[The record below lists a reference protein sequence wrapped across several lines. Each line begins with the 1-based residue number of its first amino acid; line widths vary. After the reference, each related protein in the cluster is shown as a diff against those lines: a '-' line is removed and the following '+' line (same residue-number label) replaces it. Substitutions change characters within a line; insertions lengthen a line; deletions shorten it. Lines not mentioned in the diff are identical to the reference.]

1 MLFKPNQNGGRGSG
15 HPQAG
20 PPRIVSYSVNR
31 RLRGAGVLER
41 LLCLAVA
48 LFPALHPLGAEE
60 FSVRENYTK
69 YEFRIPARDGKRL
82 FTAVYIPKD
91 RSREYPIILMRTPY
105 SVAPYGEDHYP
116 KSLYPGEE
124 FEREGFIFAY
134 QDVRGRYMSEG
145 EWKEMTP
152 HLDAKGTKT
161 EIDESTDTY
170 DTIDWLV
177 KNLPDNNGKVG
188 LLGISY
194 PGFYS
199 SAGIIDAHPALLA
212 ASPQAPIADLYM
224 GDDAFHNGA
233 FFLAANFGFYLDFFK
248 HEGRV
253 TPEQEPKMDVPIKDG
268 YRFYLDLGPLA
279 NADEKY
285 LRYKNPYW
293 TDIVAHPNYDQFWQ
307 SRNLLPHLR
316 NIKPAILVVGGW
328 YDAEDLSGTLKT
340 WRAIGANGN
349 PPVNRIVM
357 GPWVHGGWS
366 HGDGSKLGD
375 IEFAEKTAVYF
386 RKEIQ
391 LPFFRYYLKGGAA
404 LPNPKAVMFETGD
417 NQWHDYAQWPP
428 EEAQAA
434 KLYLHAAGKLT
445 FDPPFV
451 PEAATEGP
459 HAAKSEGFDEYR
471 SDPNHPVPF
480 FGKVVPEMA
489 REYMTGDQRF
499 AATRDDVLTYETEP
513 LEQDTTVAGPVTPVL
528 HVSTTGTDSDFVV
541 KLIDV
546 FPLDYPNPE
555 PNPEEVEMGGYEQL
569 VRGEPFRGKFR
580 NSFEKPEPFTPGK
593 IEEIRFTM
601 PDIDHC
607 FRRGHRI
614 MVQIQSSWF
623 PLVDR
628 NPQVFT
634 NIPTA
639 KPSDFKVA
647 TERVYRSETHPT
659 YLEFPVI
666 RGTPAKQ

>member
-1 MLFKPNQNGGRGSG
+1 
-15 HPQAG
+15 
-20 PPRIVSYSVNR
+20 
-31 RLRGAGVLER
+31 
-41 LLCLAVA
+41 LLWVVA
-48 LFPALHPLGAEE
+48 LICIGLTSLPAAPLLAAAEFE
-60 FSVRENYTK
+60 VRAKYTK
-69 YEFRIPARDGKRL
+69 HEFRIPVRDGKRL
-82 FTAVYIPKD
+82 FTAVYVPKD
-91 RSREYPIILMRTPY
+91 QSKTYPIVLMRTPY
-105 SVAPYGEDHYP
+105 GVAPYGEDRYP

-152 HLDAKGTKT
+152 HLETKRSSNQV
-161 EIDESTDTY
+161 DESSDTY

-177 KNLPDNNGKVG
+177 RNLPNNNGKVG

-199 SAGIIDAHPALLA
+199 SAGIIDAHPALVA

-233 FFLAANFGFYLDFFK
+233 FFLAANFSFYRGFGKHDGLVSLNPESKVDVPVQDGYQFYLN
-248 HEGRV
+248 
-253 TPEQEPKMDVPIKDG
+253 
-268 YRFYLDLGPLA
+268 LGPLA
-279 NADEKY
+279 NADEEY
-285 LRYKNPYW
+285 LKYKNPYW
-293 TDIVAHPNYDQFWQ
+293 TDIIAHPNYDQFWQ
-307 SRNLLPHLR
+307 SRSLLPHLR
-316 NIKPAILVVGGW
+316 HIKPAILVVGGW
-328 YDAEDLSGTLKT
+328 YDAEDLAGTLKT
-340 WRAIGANGN
+340 WRAIDADGN
-349 PPVNRIVM
+349 APVNRIVM

-366 HGDGSKLGD
+366 DGDGAKPGAID
-375 IEFAEKTAVYF
+375 FAEETALYF
-386 RKEIQ
+386 RKEVQ
-391 LPFFRYYLKGGAA
+391 LPFFRYYLKGGA
-404 LPNPKAVMFETGD
+404 PPPSPKALLFETGA
-417 NQWHDYAQWPP
+417 NQWHEYAQWPP
-428 EEAQAA
+428 LGAQPA
-434 KLYLHAAGKLT
+434 KLYLRGARRLT
-445 FDPPFV
+445 FEPP
-451 PEAATEGP
+451 PETEAGGVDTGP
-459 HAAKSEGFDEYR
+459 TEVEEFDEYR

-480 FGKVVPEMA
+480 FEKAVPAMA
-489 REYMTGDQRF
+489 REYMTEDQRF
-499 AATRDDVLTYETEP
+499 VATRSDVLTYQTEP
-513 LEQDTTVAGPVTPVL
+513 LGQDMTMAGPVTAVL
-528 HVSTTGTDSDFVV
+528 HVSTSGTDSDFVI

-546 FPLDYPNPE
+546 FPADYPDPK
-555 PNPEEVEMGGYEQL
+555 PNPDEVVMGGYEQL

-593 IEEIRFTM
+593 VEEIRFTM

-647 TERVYRSETHPT
+647 TERVYRSNSQPT
-659 YLEFPVI
+659 YLEFLVI
-666 RGTPAKQ
+666 RPTPAAQ

>member
-1 MLFKPNQNGGRGSG
+1 MLCQTHGPGETGLH
-15 HPQAG
+15 HPMAESH
-20 PPRIVSYSVNR
+20 RIAR
-31 RLRGAGVLER
+31 RFVCSR
-41 LLCLAVA
+41 LSRAIEGFICLALA
-48 LFPALHPLGAEE
+48 MFPAVHLLAAEE
-60 FSVRENYTK
+60 FSVRANYTK

-82 FTAVYIPKD
+82 FTAVYVPKD
-91 RSREYPIILMRTPY
+91 LSKTYPIVLNRTPY
-105 SVAPYGEDHYP
+105 SVAPYGEDNYA

-152 HLDAKGTKT
+152 HLETKRGST
-161 EIDESTDTY
+161 EVDESTDTY

-177 KNLPDNNGKVG
+177 RNVPDNNGRVG

-199 SAGIIDAHPALLA
+199 SAGIVDAHPALVA

-233 FFLAANFGFYLDFFK
+233 FFLAANFSFYLDFPK
-248 HEGRV
+248 HEGLV
-253 TPEQEPKMDVPIKDG
+253 TPDQEPKIDVPVQDG
-268 YRFYLDLGPLA
+268 YRFYLNLGPLS
-279 NADEKY
+279 NADEEY
-285 LRYKNPYW
+285 LKYKNPYW
-293 TDIVAHPNYDQFWQ
+293 TDIIAHPNYDQFWQ

-316 NIKPAILVVGGW
+316 NIKPAVLVVGGW
-328 YDAEDLSGTLKT
+328 YDAEDLAGTLKT

-366 HGDGSKLGD
+366 HGDGSKLGA
-375 IEFAEKTAVYF
+375 IEFAAKTAVYF
-386 RKEIQ
+386 RKEVQ
-391 LPFFRYYLKGGAA
+391 LPFFRYYLKGGDTP
-404 LPNPKAVMFETGD
+404 PNPKAFMFETGA
-417 NQWHDYAQWPP
+417 NQWHEYAQWPP
-428 EEAQAA
+428 EEAQPV

-445 FDPPFV
+445 FDAPGQTD
-451 PEAATEGP
+451 AAAEGASP
-459 HAAKSEGFDEYR
+459 GKAEGFDEYR

-480 FGKVVPEMA
+480 FGRVVPEMA

-499 AATRDDVLTYETEP
+499 AATRSDVLTYETEP
-513 LEQDTTVAGPVTPVL
+513 LDHDMTVAGPVTPVL
-528 HVSTTGTDSDFVV
+528 HVSTSGTDSDFVV

-546 FPLDYPNPE
+546 FPADYPNPE
-555 PNPEEVEMGGYEQL
+555 PNPEKVVMGGYEQL

-593 IEEIRFTM
+593 VAEIRFGM

-639 KPSDFKVA
+639 KPADFKVA
-647 TERVYRSETHPT
+647 TERVYRSSSQPSH
-659 YLEFPVI
+659 LEFLVI
-666 RGTPAKQ
+666 RSTPAR

>member
-1 MLFKPNQNGGRGSG
+1 MPFPMPDPR
-15 HPQAG
+15 HHEAG
-20 PPRIVSYSVNR
+20 PLAPEHVATQRWI
-31 RLRGAGVLER
+31 LGAAV
-41 LLCLAVA
+41 CLAA
-48 LFPALHPLGAEE
+48 LLAPLTVRAGE
-60 FSVRENYTK
+60 FSVKGNYTK

-82 FTAVYIPKD
+82 FTAVFIPKD
-91 RSREYPIILMRTPY
+91 RSKTYPIILMRTPY
-105 SVAPYGEDHYP
+105 GVAPYGEDRYP

-124 FEREGFIFAY
+124 FERDGFIFVY

-145 EWKEMTP
+145 VWKEMTP
-152 HLDAKGTKT
+152 QLEAKKGRDV
-161 EIDESTDTY
+161 DESTDTY

-177 KNLPDNNGKVG
+177 KNLPDNNGRVG

-199 SAGIIDAHPALLA
+199 SAGIIDAHPALVA
-212 ASPQAPIADLYM
+212 ASPQAPISDLYM

-233 FFLAANFGFYLDFFK
+233 FFLAANFSFYLDFPK
-248 HEGRV
+248 HEV
-253 TPEQEPKMDVPIKDG
+253 PTTPDQEQKVDVPVQDG
-268 YRFYLDLGPLA
+268 YRFYLDMGPLA

-285 LRYKNPYW
+285 LKYKNPYW
-293 TDIVAHPNYDQFWQ
+293 TDIIAHPNYDQFWQ
-307 SRNLLPHLR
+307 SRNLLPHLK

-328 YDAEDLSGTLKT
+328 YDAEDLAGTLKT
-340 WRAIGANGN
+340 WRAIGENGK
-349 PPVNRIVM
+349 PPLNRIVM

-366 HGDGSKLGD
+366 HGDGSKLGN
-375 IEFAEKTAVYF
+375 IEFAAKTAVYF

-391 LPFFRYYLKGGAA
+391 FPFFRYYLKGGTEPPSA
-404 LPNPKAVMFETGD
+404 KAMMFETGSD
-417 NQWHDYAQWPP
+417 QWHEYSQWPP
-428 EEAQAA
+428 KEARQA

-445 FDPPFV
+445 FDSP
-451 PEAATEGP
+451 
-459 HAAKSEGFDEYR
+459 SESETTSDGASAVKTPGFDEYR
-471 SDPNHPVPF
+471 SDPSHPVPF
-480 FGKVVPEMA
+480 FGRVVPEMA

-499 AATRDDVLTYETEP
+499 ASSRSDVLTYKTEP
-513 LEQDTTVAGPVTPVL
+513 LEQDLTIAGPVTPVL
-528 HVSTTGTDSDFVV
+528 HVSTSGTDSDFVV

-546 FPLDYPNPE
+546 YPSDYPNPE
-555 PNPEEVEMGGYEQL
+555 PNPEEVAMSGYEQL

-593 IEEIRFTM
+593 VEEIRFSM

-607 FRRGHRI
+607 FREGHRI

-628 NPQVFT
+628 NPQMFT

-647 TERVYRSETHPT
+647 TERVYRTTAQPT
-659 YLEFPVI
+659 YLEFQVI
-666 RGTPAKQ
+666 RGAEATQ

>member
-1 MLFKPNQNGGRGSG
+1 MLFDPKKTGETALGDDKPGS
-15 HPQAG
+15 PRMARRFAG
-20 PPRIVSYSVNR
+20 FHFSDANV
-31 RLRGAGVLER
+31 LRSLI
-41 LLCLAVA
+41 CLALAV
-48 LFPALHPLGAEE
+48 FPAVHLLAAEE
-60 FSVRENYTK
+60 FNVRENYTK

-91 RSREYPIILMRTPY
+91 RSQKYPIVLMRTPY

-124 FEREGFIFAY
+124 FEREGFIFVY

-152 HLDAKGTKT
+152 HVETKRSKT
-161 EIDESTDTY
+161 DVDESTDTY

-177 KNLPDNNGKVG
+177 RNLPDNNGKVG

-199 SAGIIDAHPALLA
+199 SAGIIDAHPALVA

-248 HEGRV
+248 HEGPI
-253 TPEQEPKMDVPIKDG
+253 TPDQEPKLDVAVKDG
-268 YRFYLDLGPLA
+268 YRFYLNMGPLS

-285 LRYKNPYW
+285 LKYRNPYW
-293 TDIVAHPNYDQFWQ
+293 TDIIAHPNYDQFWQ

-328 YDAEDLSGTLKT
+328 YDAEDLAGTLRT

-366 HGDGSKLGD
+366 YGDGAKLGD
-375 IEFAEKTAVYF
+375 IEFGSKTAVYF
-386 RKEIQ
+386 RKEVQ

-404 LPNPKAVMFETGD
+404 PPNPKAVMFETGS
-417 NQWHDYAQWPP
+417 NQWHEYGQWPP
-428 EEAQAA
+428 QEARPA
-434 KLYLHAAGKLT
+434 KLYLHAGGKLT
-445 FDPPFV
+445 F
-451 PEAATEGP
+451 EAPTETEAGD
-459 HAAKSEGFDEYR
+459 AGKADAFDEYR

-480 FGKVVPEMA
+480 FWKIVPEMA

-499 AATRDDVLTYETEP
+499 AATRSDVLTYETEP
-513 LEQDTTVAGPVTPVL
+513 LEQDTTIAGPLTPVL

-546 FPLDYPNPE
+546 FPADYPEPE
-555 PNPEEVEMGGYEQL
+555 PNPDEVEMGGYEQL

-580 NSFEKPEPFTPGK
+580 KSFEKPEPFTPGSV
-593 IEEIRFTM
+593 EEIRFTM

-607 FRRGHRI
+607 FREGHRI
-614 MVQIQSSWF
+614 MLQIQSSWF

-628 NPQVFT
+628 NPQIFT

-647 TERVYRSETHPT
+647 MERVYRSKSQPT
-659 YLEFPVI
+659 YLEFLVI
-666 RGTPAKQ
+666 RGTPAAQ

>member
-1 MLFKPNQNGGRGSG
+1 MLFKPIEAGDPGTKQPKAGS
-15 HPQAG
+15 
-20 PPRIVSYSVNR
+20 PRIKVRFLR
-31 RLRGAGVLER
+31 RHLNDANTWKHLF
-41 LLCLAVA
+41 CLALA
-48 LFPALHPLGAEE
+48 LFPAFRLLAAEE

-91 RSREYPIILMRTPY
+91 RSKTYPIVLMRTPY
-105 SVAPYGEDHYP
+105 SVAPYGEDIYL

-152 HLDAKGTKT
+152 HLETKRGKT
-161 EIDESTDTY
+161 DVDESTDTY

-177 KNLPDNNGKVG
+177 KNVPDNNGKVG

-199 SAGIIDAHPALLA
+199 SAGIIDAHPALVA

-248 HEGRV
+248 HEGLV
-253 TPEQEPKMDVPIKDG
+253 TPDHEQKVDVPFKDG
-268 YRFYLDLGPLA
+268 YRFYLNLGALA
-279 NADEKY
+279 NADEEY
-285 LRYKNPYW
+285 LKYKNPYW
-293 TDIVAHPNYDQFWQ
+293 TDIIAHPNYDQFWQ

-375 IEFAEKTAVYF
+375 IDFAAKTAVYF

-391 LPFFRYYLKGGAA
+391 FPFFRYYLKGGAA
-404 LPNPKAVMFETGD
+404 PPNPKAVMFETGD
-417 NQWHDYAQWPP
+417 NQWHEYAKWPP
-428 EEAQAA
+428 EEAQLA
-434 KLYLHAAGKLT
+434 KLYLHAGGKLT
-445 FDPPFV
+445 FDPPSEIEV
-451 PEAATEGP
+451 ATDG
-459 HAAKSEGFDEYR
+459 ASAGKAFDEYR

-499 AATRDDVLTYETEP
+499 AATRSDVLTYETEP
-513 LEQDTTVAGPVTPVL
+513 LEQDMIIAGPVTPVL

-546 FPLDYPNPE
+546 SPADYPNPE

-580 NSFEKPEPFTPGK
+580 NSFEKPEPFTSGK
-593 IEEIRFTM
+593 VEEIRFTM

-639 KPSDFKVA
+639 KPSDFKIA
-647 TERVYRSETHPT
+647 TERVYRTKAQPT
-659 YLEFPVI
+659 YLEFLVI
-666 RGTPAKQ
+666 RSTPAGN

>member
-1 MLFKPNQNGGRGSG
+1 MPCQICETGLTDPSQQVTGPSSPVRPVVLASILF
-15 HPQAG
+15 
-20 PPRIVSYSVNR
+20 
-31 RLRGAGVLER
+31 
-41 LLCLAVA
+41 LAA
-48 LFPALHPLGAEE
+48 SFPLWSAEE
-60 FSVRENYTK
+60 FSVHANYTK
-69 YEFRIPARDGKRL
+69 FEFRIPARDGKKL
-82 FTAVYIPKD
+82 FTAVYVPKD
-91 RSREYPIILMRTPY
+91 RSKTYPIVLMRTPY
-105 SVAPYGEDHYP
+105 SVAPYGEDRYP

-152 HLDAKGTKT
+152 HLESKKGPHD
-161 EIDESTDTY
+161 IDESTDTY
-170 DTIDWLV
+170 DTVDWLV
-177 KNLPDNNGKVG
+177 KNVPDNNGRVG

-199 SAGIIDAHPALLA
+199 SAGIIDAHPALVA
-212 ASPQAPIADLYM
+212 ASPQAPISDLYM

-233 FFLAANFGFYLDFFK
+233 FFLAANFSFYLDFPK
-248 HEGRV
+248 NEGLI
-253 TPEQEPKMDVPIKDG
+253 TPDQEPKSDLAVQDG
-268 YRFYLDLGPLA
+268 YRFFLDMGPLI

-293 TDIVAHPNYDQFWQ
+293 TDIIAHPNYDQFWQ
-307 SRNLLPHLR
+307 SRNLLPHLK

-328 YDAEDLSGTLKT
+328 YDAEDLAGTLKT
-340 WRAIGANGN
+340 WRTIDANGH

-375 IEFAEKTAVYF
+375 VQFDANTAAYF

-391 LPFFRYYLKGGAA
+391 LPFFRYYLKGGVEPPAA
-404 LPNPKAVMFETGD
+404 KAVMFETGSD
-417 NQWHDYAQWPP
+417 QWHEYAQWPP
-428 EEAQAA
+428 QQAHPA
-434 KLYLHAAGKLT
+434 KLYLQAAGKLS
-445 FDPPFV
+445 FNPP
-451 PEAATEGP
+451 PDAEGTDGSAGKTP
-459 HAAKSEGFDEYR
+459 GYDEYQ
-471 SDPNHPVPF
+471 SNPSHPVPF
-480 FGKVVPEMA
+480 FGRVVPEMA

-499 AATRDDVLTYETEP
+499 AATRSDVLTYETEP
-513 LEQDTTVAGPVTPVL
+513 LEDDFTITGPVTPVL
-528 HVSTTGTDSDFVV
+528 HVSTSGTDSDYVV

-546 FPLDYPNPE
+546 YPPNYPNPE
-555 PNPEEVEMGGYEQL
+555 PNPEEVAMGGYEQL

-593 IEEIRFTM
+593 VEEIRFAM

-647 TERVYRSETHPT
+647 TERVYRTPSQPT
-659 YLEFPVI
+659 YLEFLAI
-666 RGTPAKQ
+666 SGNPAGE